1 MKFLKPFLVLL
12 TTALLVRPVWAETA
26 DYHLKRLEIQTRAFL
41 AQMEGPPAAQ
51 APLPVDE
58 GAEINQ
64 QLNQTANDPT
74 WAEKMVIEDLHSLLS
89 TSETLRDNLDGR
101 NKEEY
106 LRAKI
111 ELESLARRLR
121 ISTAP
126 LDLSPQDQAGLE
138 LVMLEL
144 EEAASTLT
152 IQREQMIAA
161 EDNRRRQR
169 SRVSVGV
176 GFGGFGGW
184 GPWGF
189 NRWGGYGGFGPYCGP
204 GFYRPYG
211 TGFYNPYC
219 R

>member
-1 MKFLKPFLVLL
+1 MLA
-12 TTALLVRPVWAETA
+12 TALLVQPVWAETA

-41 AQMEGPPAAQ
+41 AQMEGAPSAQ
-51 APLPVDE
+51 TPLPVDE

-89 TSETLRDNLDGR
+89 TSETLRNNLDGR